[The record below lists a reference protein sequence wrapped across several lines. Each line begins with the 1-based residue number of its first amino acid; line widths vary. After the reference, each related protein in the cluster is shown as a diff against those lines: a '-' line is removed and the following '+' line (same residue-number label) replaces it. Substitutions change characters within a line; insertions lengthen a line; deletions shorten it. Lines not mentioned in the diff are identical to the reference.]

1 MIIITIIIISVPILW
16 YLELMYELKSLN
28 DAEELFGTT
37 FFIVAIPTLMAGD
50 FSSWEIPIMGLAAYI
65 GFSLSAALFKFR
77 DF

>member
-1 MIIITIIIISVPILW
+1 MIIITIIIVSVPILW
-16 YLELMYELKSLN
+16 YLELMYELTSLN
-28 DAEELFGTT
+28 DAVELFGTT

-50 FSSWEIPIMGLAAYI
+50 FSSWKFPIMCLTAYI